1 MQQRMAMADQI
12 KSFLLKSLSLILVV
26 VVESSS
32 EAAAGPSLKVK
43 TEVFLSPK
51 IVLEPGLVTNKE
63 YYQMDFPGGHIAVK
77 SFSAEIVDETG
88 NSIPL
93 HQTYL
98 HHWILRRYYAPKNT
112 PDVRKNHTAIN
123 NSGLCDVRLPQ
134 YFGLGAETRRTATYI
149 PDPYGIEVGNPSHI
163 PEGYEEGWVLNVHAI
178 DTRGAVDRMGCT
190 ECWCNLYNV
199 TTDQSG
205 EPLPSDYYGGLGCCR
220 DGTKCNVRQGFQGEK
235 RNLYLRY
242 TVMYVDWDSTA
253 VVPVNIY
260 ILDATDVWT
269 KGDESRG
276 VKPSHNCL
284 VEYDVESCGAGV
296 DKNGCVHSKNASI
309 SLPRGGDVIYAVG
322 HQHTGGIVTAL
333 YGEGGR
339 VICTS
344 YPIYG
349 KGDEAGNEAGY
360 VVGMSTCYPSPARPV
375 KISAGETLTL
385 VSNYSSVKSHAGV
398 MGLFYLLL
406 AESS

>member
-1 MQQRMAMADQI
+1 MAEL
-12 KSFLLKSLSLILVV
+12 KSFLLKNLSLILVTLV
-26 VVESSS
+26 LLQTS
-32 EAAAGPSLKVK
+32 EAAGPSLKVK

-51 IVLEPGLVTNKE
+51 IVFEPGLASNKV
-63 YYQMDFPGGHIAVK
+63 YYQIDFPRGHIALK
-77 SFSAEIVDETG
+77 SFNAELVDETG
-88 NSIPL
+88 NPVPL
-93 HQTYL
+93 DETYL
-98 HHWILRRYYAPKNT
+98 HHWLLVRYYAAKKN
-112 PDVRKNHTAIN
+112 PDVQKNLTIIS
-123 NSGLCDVRLPQ
+123 NSGLCDPLPQ

-149 PDPYGIEVGNPSHI
+149 PDPYGIEVGDPTSV

-205 EPLPSDYYGGLGCCR
+205 EPLPSDYYGGIECCR
-220 DGTKCNVRQGFQGEK
+220 DGTRCKVRQGFQGDK
-235 RNLYLRY
+235 RNVYLRY

-253 VVPVNIY
+253 VVPVKIY

-269 KGDESRG
+269 TNGNESRG
-276 VKPSHNCL
+276 IRPGHNCL
-284 VEYDVESCGAGV
+284 VEYQVDSCGAGV
-296 DKNGCVHSKNASI
+296 DKNGCIHSKNASV

-322 HQHTGGIVTAL
+322 HQHTGSAVSAL

-339 VICTS
+339 VICSS

-349 KGDEAGNEAGY
+349 TGNEAGNEAGY
-360 VVGMSTCYPSPARPV
+360 VVGMSTCYPSPARPI

-385 VSNYSSVKSHAGV
+385 VSNYSNVKSHAGV